1 MVLTLRCHLDIQEVE
16 VGQGVRYLGI
26 ITMQMV
32 AQVMTLDGV
41 TEGISKMYLKKKTV
55 PRTEKQPAKEK

>member
-1 MVLTLRCHLDIQEVE
+1 MPF
-16 VGQGVRYLGI
+16 RYPRGRSGAGSQ

-32 AQVMTLDGV
+32 VEVMTLDGV